1 VISVIQQASIPW
13 FYSSNTT
20 KAKLSAR
27 LAELTPVYKAYTDIG
42 GRIGQVLEI
51 AVYRALSMMPDAKFF
66 GRYLNLDE
74 HDDSTMYKKEEPP
87 QHIGVRAI
95 DGDSHELALR
105 PAGGQF
111 PPSRP
116 IRGTFER
123 CVWPS
128 RRVRALGRASMP
140 MTETE
145 TSPTALR

>member
-27 LAELTPVYKAYTDIG
+27 LAELTPIYKAYTDIG

-87 QHIGVRAI
+87 QHIGVR
-95 DGDSHELALR
+95 E
-105 PAGGQF
+105 GQ
-111 PPSRP
+111 P
-116 IRGTFER
+116 
-123 CVWPS
+123 
-128 RRVRALGRASMP
+128 RAS
-140 MTETE
+140 TATCGRSV
-145 TSPTALR
+145 SPFSTYSRDVSNDAFGQVGACELSAGHRCQ